1 MLLEARTMTK
11 KEGTHKY
18 STGEGMRES
27 QRDGL
32 NVEILVCTHDFKICA
47 CVCKTTRVGNVCV
60 HMCMYMYRFPSSV
73 SWKGLEAKTS
83 WEIGAHLVP

>member
-18 STGEGMRES
+18 GTGEGMREP
-27 QRDGL
+27 QGDRL

-47 CVCKTTRVGNVCV
+47 CVCKYT
-60 HMCMYMYRFPSSV
+60 
-73 SWKGLEAKTS
+73 
-83 WEIGAHLVP
+83 